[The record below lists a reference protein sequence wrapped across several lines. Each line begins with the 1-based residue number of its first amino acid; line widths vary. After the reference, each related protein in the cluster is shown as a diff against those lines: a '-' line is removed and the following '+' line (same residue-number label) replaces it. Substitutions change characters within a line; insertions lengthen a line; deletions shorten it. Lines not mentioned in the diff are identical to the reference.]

1 MTKTTASCPK
11 CRQPV
16 TLELTR
22 LFDLNTDP
30 DAKKKLLSGMANIV
44 VCPHCGY
51 QGPYPTPIVYHD
63 PENELLLTF
72 FPPEAGVPV
81 NEQER
86 IIGPLI
92 KKVVDDLAPEKRK
105 AYIFR
110 PQTMLTQQ
118 RLFERILEA
127 DGITPE
133 MMKAQQDRLA
143 LIQRLALIR
152 PEAQAEAI
160 QQDDDLIDDQLFLL
174 LSRLIEASAAS
185 GDEAGA
191 QKLGTLQEK
200 LLEHSSFG
208 RKLAHQTAETQQ
220 AITELQGLS
229 KKGLTRESLLDLI
242 IASEE
247 SEIRLATIVS
257 MARGGLDYGFFQLL
271 SERIDRT
278 NEPDKSNLVALRQ
291 KLLDMTQEIDEAIKA
306 QTDEASKLLS
316 EILASDNVEEATQKA
331 LPQVTQIFVDLLR
344 HELQN
349 AQNTKDEPKAAKLQT
364 IVKTLQAASA
374 SGIYLE
380 VIDALVQAKDETE
393 INKILEEAKEIINDD
408 FLQLLSGL
416 INQVESQGEEAAMV
430 QRLRDINRSV
440 LRFSMQQH
448 LNKN

>member
-1 MTKTTASCPK
+1 
-11 CRQPV
+11 
-16 TLELTR
+16 
-22 LFDLNTDP
+22 
-30 DAKKKLLSGMANIV
+30 
-44 VCPHCGY
+44 
-51 QGPYPTPIVYHD
+51 
-63 PENELLLTF
+63 
-72 FPPEAGVPV
+72 
-81 NEQER
+81 
-86 IIGPLI
+86 
-92 KKVVDDLAPEKRK
+92 
-105 AYIFR
+105 
-110 PQTMLTQQ
+110 
-118 RLFERILEA
+118 
-127 DGITPE
+127 
-133 MMKAQQDRLA
+133 
-143 LIQRLALIR
+143 
-152 PEAQAEAI
+152 
-160 QQDDDLIDDQLFLL
+160 
-174 LSRLIEASAAS
+174 
-185 GDEAGA
+185 
-191 QKLGTLQEK
+191 
-200 LLEHSSFG
+200 
-208 RKLAHQTAETQQ
+208 
-220 AITELQGLS
+220 LQGLS

-278 NEPDKSNLVALRQ
+278 NEPDKSNLVALRL

-349 AQNTKDEPKAAKLQT
+349 AQNAKDEPKAAKLQT

-440 LRFSMQQH
+440 LRFSMQQN

>member
-1 MTKTTASCPK
+1 M
-11 CRQPV
+11 
-16 TLELTR
+16 
-22 LFDLNTDP
+22 
-30 DAKKKLLSGMANIV
+30 
-44 VCPHCGY
+44 
-51 QGPYPTPIVYHD
+51 
-63 PENELLLTF
+63 LLTF
-72 FPPEAGVPV
+72 FPPAGVPV

-143 LIQRLALIR
+143 LIQRLALMR
-152 PEAQAEAI
+152 PDVLAEAI
-160 QQDDDLIDDQLFLL
+160 HQDDAIIDDQLFLL

-185 GDEAGA
+185 GDEEDT
-191 QKLGTLQEK
+191 QKLAELQQK

-208 RKLAHQTAETQQ
+208 QKLAHQNAETQQ
-220 AITELQGLS
+220 AITELQALS
-229 KKGLTRESLLDLI
+229 KQGLTRESLLELI
-242 IASEE
+242 IKSAE
-247 SEIRLATIVS
+247 SDIRLATVVS

-278 NEPDKSNLVALRQ
+278 SEPDKSNLVALRQ

-306 QTDEASKLLS
+306 QTEEASKLLN
-316 EILASDNVEEATQKA
+316 EILASDNVEEATQEA

-349 AQNTKDEPKAAKLQT
+349 AQSTKDEAKSAKLQT

-380 VIDALVQAKDETE
+380 VIDALVQAQDEAE
-393 INKILEEAKEIINDD
+393 VNKILEEAKDIINED
-408 FLQLLSGL
+408 FLQLMSGL

-430 QRLRDINRSV
+430 QRLKDINRAV
-440 LRFSMQQH
+440 LRFSMQQN
-448 LNKN
+448 LSKN

>member
-1 MTKTTASCPK
+1 MTNLVA
-11 CRQPV
+11 
-16 TLELTR
+16 
-22 LFDLNTDP
+22 
-30 DAKKKLLSGMANIV
+30 
-44 VCPHCGY
+44 CPHCGY

-63 PENELLLTF
+63 PDNELLLTF

-143 LIQRLALIR
+143 LIQRLALMR
-152 PEAQAEAI
+152 PDVLAEAI
-160 QQDDDLIDDQLFLL
+160 HQDDAIIDDQLFLL

-185 GDEAGA
+185 GDEEGA
-191 QKLGTLQEK
+191 QKLAELQQK

-208 RKLAHQTAETQQ
+208 QKLAHQNAETQQ
-220 AITELQGLS
+220 AITELQALS
-229 KKGLTRESLLDLI
+229 KQGLTRESLLELI
-242 IASEE
+242 IKSAE
-247 SEIRLATIVS
+247 SDIRLATVVS

-278 NEPDKSNLVALRQ
+278 SEPDKSNLLALRQ

-306 QTDEASKLLS
+306 QTEEASKLLS
-316 EILASDNVEEATQKA
+316 EILASDNVEEATQEA
-331 LPQVTQIFVDLLR
+331 LPEVTQIFVDLLR

-349 AQNTKDEPKAAKLQT
+349 AQSTKDEAKSAKLQT

-380 VIDALVQAKDETE
+380 VIDALVQAQDEAE
-393 INKILEEAKEIINDD
+393 VNKILEEAKDIINED
-408 FLQLLSGL
+408 FLQLMSGL

-430 QRLRDINRSV
+430 QRLKDINRAV
-440 LRFSMQQH
+440 LRFSMQQN
-448 LNKN
+448 LSKN

>member
-1 MTKTTASCPK
+1 
-11 CRQPV
+11 
-16 TLELTR
+16 
-22 LFDLNTDP
+22 
-30 DAKKKLLSGMANIV
+30 
-44 VCPHCGY
+44 
-51 QGPYPTPIVYHD
+51 
-63 PENELLLTF
+63 
-72 FPPEAGVPV
+72 
-81 NEQER
+81 
-86 IIGPLI
+86 
-92 KKVVDDLAPEKRK
+92 
-105 AYIFR
+105 
-110 PQTMLTQQ
+110 
-118 RLFERILEA
+118 
-127 DGITPE
+127 
-133 MMKAQQDRLA
+133 
-143 LIQRLALIR
+143 
-152 PEAQAEAI
+152 
-160 QQDDDLIDDQLFLL
+160 
-174 LSRLIEASAAS
+174 
-185 GDEAGA
+185 
-191 QKLGTLQEK
+191 
-200 LLEHSSFG
+200 
-208 RKLAHQTAETQQ
+208 
-220 AITELQGLS
+220 
-229 KKGLTRESLLDLI
+229 
-242 IASEE
+242 
-247 SEIRLATIVS
+247 

-349 AQNTKDEPKAAKLQT
+349 AQNAKDEPKAAKLQT

-440 LRFSMQQH
+440 LRFSMQQN

>member
-22 LFDLNTDP
+22 LFDQHRP
-30 DAKKKLLSGMANIV
+30 RRKKNYYL
-44 VCPHCGY
+44 VCKHSSLPTLWV

-306 QTDEASKLLS
+306 QTDEASKLS

-331 LPQVTQIFVDLLR
+331 LPQVTQIFADLLR

-349 AQNTKDEPKAAKLQT
+349 AQNAKDEPKAAKLQT

-408 FLQLLSGL
+408 FLQLLSG
-416 INQVESQGEEAAMV
+416 
-430 QRLRDINRSV
+430 
-440 LRFSMQQH
+440 
-448 LNKN
+448 